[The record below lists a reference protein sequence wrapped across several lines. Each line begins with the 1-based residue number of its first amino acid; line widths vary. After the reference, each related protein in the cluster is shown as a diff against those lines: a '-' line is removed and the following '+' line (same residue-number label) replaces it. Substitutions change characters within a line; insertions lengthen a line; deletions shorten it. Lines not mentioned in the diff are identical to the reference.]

1 MPMQPRS
8 SEELL
13 TKLRERTEQNI
24 LIAKD
29 LASMPDDI
37 LARRPDAESWS
48 ALDCLAHLNHYSEY
62 YHPEIKKRINASK
75 HVAEPVFTSSRM
87 GNYFANGMKPGKD
100 MKQISTFKSANPIN
114 FAQSADRSIL
124 NTFLRDQTELLE
136 LLDLA
141 SEVNLTKTKTGIS
154 ITNLI
159 KLRLG
164 DTLRVVVY
172 HNWRHLEQAVRA
184 TNVNTIAVS

>member
-1 MPMQPRS
+1 MQPRS

-13 TKLRERTEQNI
+13 IKLRERTEQNI

-29 LASMPDDI
+29 LVSMPDRV
-37 LARRPDAESWS
+37 LTKRPDAESWS
-48 ALDCLAHLNHYSEY
+48 ALDCLAHLNHYSDY
-62 YHPEIKKRINASK
+62 YNPEIRKRINASK
-75 HVAEPVFTSSRM
+75 HVAESDFTSSRM

-100 MKQISTFKSANPIN
+100 MKEISTFKSANPIN
-114 FAQSADRSIL
+114 FAQPVDRSIL
-124 NTFLRDQTELLE
+124 DSFLRDQAELLE
-136 LLDLA
+136 LLELA
-141 SEVNLTKTKTGIS
+141 SEVSLTKTKTGIS

-172 HNWRHLEQAVRA
+172 HNWRHLEQALRA
-184 TNVNTIAVS
+184 TGVNTIAVS